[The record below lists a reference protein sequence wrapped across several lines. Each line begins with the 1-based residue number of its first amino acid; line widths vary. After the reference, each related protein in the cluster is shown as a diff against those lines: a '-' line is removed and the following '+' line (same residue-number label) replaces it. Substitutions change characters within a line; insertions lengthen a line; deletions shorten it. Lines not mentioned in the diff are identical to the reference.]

1 MPNPPNS
8 SAGGD
13 IGIPSATPQGAVS
26 ASGEGDSA
34 SQQTQ
39 EGATVGARDVQPD
52 AARPV
57 IDAVETPAAEPQL
70 SDKERAQNGK
80 AGQKQ
85 ILTSETAK
93 TSAPEAT
100 KTDQKEITP
109 PKTAAASWPSIDC
122 SKPHEKME
130 EAITEC
136 MKTKYGTTLVTD
148 AEDAQ
153 ILLSYVTRNGLQEDK
168 KIDDETI
175 LTLIATR
182 ERLRTGVFDS
192 QTEEA
197 KFRKHYGII
206 AKAAAPVTV
215 VSLRD
220 SLTTERRRR
229 WFTLF
234 LLQEQKARPIAEIAC
249 LRYRNYAFLTL
260 VALLIFQIYWTI
272 SSAILNKTDAL
283 ISEINKAPTEAVYLA
298 QEAVRQDAIKAANQQ
313 KTAETTSPKPI
324 PAQTN
329 PAPTGPTDA
338 RTDKTQLTLDEL
350 VSRLAELDANYVML
364 NGLMKPMALIF
375 FRQTL
380 PAFELIP
387 TADTEKSQ
395 QQKDEPAKNAK
406 AIFIPS
412 PFQTQSAT
420 IRTVAG
426 QVIDVM
432 QKWLLPLLYGALG
445 AMVFVVRTL
454 SLQARD
460 RLFRREGIVFLILRV
475 FLGAISGLA
484 IGWFW
489 NQTPQTPT
497 TAGPMS
503 LATLS
508 PFALAFIAGYGVEL
522 FFTLLDKI
530 ISTFTNKA

>member
-8 SAGGD
+8 SADSDTGVSG
-13 IGIPSATPQGAVS
+13 PTTLGAVRS
-26 ASGEGDSA
+26 SGEGGSA
-34 SQQTQ
+34 SQKP
-39 EGATVGARDVQPD
+39 EARDVQPD

-57 IDAVETPAAEPQL
+57 IESVETPAAEPHL
-70 SDKERAQNGK
+70 SDKEPAQNGK
-80 AGQKQ
+80 ADQKH

-93 TSAPEAT
+93 TSVAEAA
-100 KTDQKEITP
+100 KADHKEITL
-109 PKTAAASWPSIDC
+109 PKVAPGAWPSIDC
-122 SKPHEKME
+122 SKPHDKAEA
-130 EAITEC
+130 AITEC

-153 ILLSYVTRNGLQEDK
+153 VLLSYVTRNGLQEDK
-168 KIDDETI
+168 KIDDVTI
-175 LTLIATR
+175 QTLIGTR
-182 ERLRTGVFDS
+182 ERLRTGLFDS
-192 QTEEA
+192 QTEEVT
-197 KFRKHYGII
+197 FRKHYGII
-206 AKAAAPVTV
+206 AKAALPVTV

-229 WFTLF
+229 LF
-234 LLQEQKARPIAEIAC
+234 FFVEEKARPIAEIAC
-249 LRYRNYAFLTL
+249 LRYRNLAFATL
-260 VALLIFQIYWTI
+260 VALLIVQIYWTV
-272 SSAILNKTDAL
+272 SSSILNKTDAL

-313 KTAETTSPKPI
+313 KTAETTSTRPP

-329 PAPTGPTDA
+329 PAQTNLTDA
-338 RTDKTQLTLDEL
+338 RADKALTLDEL

-364 NGLMKPMALIF
+364 NGLMKPMAWTF

-380 PAFELIP
+380 PAFALVP
-387 TADTEKSQ
+387 TPDTETSQ
-395 QQKDEPAKNAK
+395 QPKEAAAKDAK

-420 IRTVAG
+420 IRAVAG

-432 QKWLLPLLYGALG
+432 QKWVLPLLYGALG

-460 RLFRREGIVFLILRV
+460 RLFRREAMVFLILRV

-508 PFALAFIAGYGVEL
+508 PFALAFVTGYGVEL